1 VAAELAALL
10 ATLAAAEAPAMVD
23 RFRAPT
29 SRLLSSR
36 VGLAARLRLP
46 RAMPSVLP
54 TAAFDLPPET
64 LPQAREPLRSRKDIV
79 ATSEPLINLFPLM
92 LVAETTEWLLLAL
105 PPALV
110 GVYLA
115 RFWLTLRRRWAVE
128 ALGAQRGLSEGS
140 AKTLC
145 AAAAA
150 TRTRRSSRTAP
161 RSCSKS

>member
-1 VAAELAALL
+1 
-10 ATLAAAEAPAMVD
+10 M
-23 RFRAPT
+23 
-29 SRLLSSR
+29 
-36 VGLAARLRLP
+36 
-46 RAMPSVLP
+46 
-54 TAAFDLPPET
+54 
-64 LPQAREPLRSRKDIV
+64 